1 MENLDEYQDALLL
14 RVFEN
19 FRKNIHKTYDL
30 DPSMQ

>member
-14 RVFEN
+14 HVFEN
-19 FRKNIHKTYDL
+19 IRKNIHKTYDL